1 MSREN
6 VEIWRANIE
15 GQLAELTAGT
25 SPEATISQMAEIWD
39 PEIEL
44 DATEAERLRS
54 VRHGSNRYGARYV
67 SRADARIFE
76 RASVG

>member
-1 MSREN
+1 
-6 VEIWRANIE
+6 
-15 GQLAELTAGT
+15 
-25 SPEATISQMAEIWD
+25 MAEIWD

-67 SRADARIFE
+67 SRGDARIVE
-76 RASVG
+76 EARLAA